1 VVEFEGSWGELMVG
15 VEGDINDNSTIIIS
29 HNFIR
34 TKQVEDP
41 EVCYSTFGP
50 LVKKIVQTFDK

>member
-1 VVEFEGSWGELMVG
+1 M
-15 VEGDINDNSTIIIS
+15 
-29 HNFIR
+29 HNFIG
-34 TKQVEDP
+34 TKQIEDP